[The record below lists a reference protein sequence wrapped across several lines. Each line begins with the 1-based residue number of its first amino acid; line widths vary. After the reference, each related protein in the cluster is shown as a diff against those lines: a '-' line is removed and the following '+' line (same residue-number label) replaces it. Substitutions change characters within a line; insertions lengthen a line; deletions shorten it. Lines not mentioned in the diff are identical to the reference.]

1 MPSRD
6 SSRRAEIVVVV
17 LMIACSVMSY
27 FDRTIMSIAG
37 PRIMKEFDLS
47 ETQMGSVYSAFV
59 LSYAIL
65 MIPGGRVADRLGPR
79 LTILLMNLSAALFT
93 GLTALGGKPGLG
105 SVLGVVPALLAI
117 RLGLGVVTAPL
128 YPACAKM
135 SAHWIPIAHQG
146 RVQALIIAGSSMGGA
161 VSPILFSWLMSR
173 YQWRISFVIA
183 AAATAGLAVVWYWS
197 VRDYPASA
205 HSVENRERPRSDWRR
220 LFTNRNLL
228 LLTLAYCCMCYFQY
242 IFFYWIYYYFGQVR
256 RVSYDAS
263 ARYTTIIFVTMGI
276 MMPLGGW
283 ISDRLTRSHGAK
295 FGRRVVPIVGLGLGA
310 LLLCVGTNVS
320 GTLTAVLSLSLAT
333 GFASWCEGPFWAAT
347 IEVAGKQV
355 GAACGILNSG
365 GNAGGFLA
373 PVLTPII
380 ASSAGWSWGLY
391 AGSLI
396 AIVGMIACYFVD
408 PTGAS
413 QSDTRRRSNADKYSH
428 LPTPESRSKLHPD
441 R

>member
-1 MPSRD
+1 
-6 SSRRAEIVVVV
+6 
-17 LMIACSVMSY
+17 
-27 FDRTIMSIAG
+27 
-37 PRIMKEFDLS
+37 
-47 ETQMGSVYSAFV
+47 
-59 LSYAIL
+59 

-79 LTILLMNLSAALFT
+79 LTILLMNLSASLFT

-105 SVLGVVPALLAI
+105 SVMGVVPALLAI

-135 SAHWIPIAHQG
+135 SAHWIPLAHQG

-161 VSPILFSWLMSR
+161 VSPILFSWLISQ

-205 HSVENRERPRSDWRR
+205 HSVEIRERPRSDWRR

-263 ARYTTIIFVTMGI
+263 ARYTTVIFVTMGI

-283 ISDRLTRSHGAK
+283 ISDRLTRAYGAK
-295 FGRRVVPIVGLGLGA
+295 FGRRLVPIVGLGLGA

-333 GFASWCEGPFWAAT
+333 GFASWCEGPFWAST

-373 PVLTPII
+373 PVLTPFI
-380 ASSAGWSWGLY
+380 ASRAGWAWGLY

-413 QSDTRRRSNADKYSH
+413 QSDTRRRSYADKYSH
-428 LPTPESRSKLHPD
+428 LPAPESRSNLHPD